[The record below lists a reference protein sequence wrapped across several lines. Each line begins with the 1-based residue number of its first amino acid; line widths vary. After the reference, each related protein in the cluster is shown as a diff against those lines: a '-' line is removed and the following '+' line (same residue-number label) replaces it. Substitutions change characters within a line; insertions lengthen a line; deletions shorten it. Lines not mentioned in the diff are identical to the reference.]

1 MKGEYEFHD
10 NESLLER
17 TFNGSRVVFAISQAV
32 ACGGCQYCQYL
43 CHSHRSP
50 QPTDVLID
58 GFPLEESLCYP
69 PNCNGVS
76 AFETC
81 SNPRYAQ
88 QSVGVEIEFL

>member
-1 MKGEYEFHD
+1 VKGEYEYHD

-17 TFNGSRVVFAISQAV
+17 TFNGFGVVFAISQAV

-76 AFETC
+76 AFETV